1 MNNFCQ
7 LFYLIRLYLD
17 PFGQVLAAL
26 LGEYE
31 YTSNFQKNE
40 LWITKLIFVLFLME
54 MSVVMMNLVLGLAV
68 SDIEQL
74 QKDSEVQRMVQKTY
88 TVMFIDNFLMAMSRI
103 PGMGR

>member
-1 MNNFCQ
+1 
-7 LFYLIRLYLD
+7 
-17 PFGQVLAAL
+17 
-26 LGEYE
+26 
-31 YTSNFQKNE
+31 
-40 LWITKLIFVLFLME
+40 ME